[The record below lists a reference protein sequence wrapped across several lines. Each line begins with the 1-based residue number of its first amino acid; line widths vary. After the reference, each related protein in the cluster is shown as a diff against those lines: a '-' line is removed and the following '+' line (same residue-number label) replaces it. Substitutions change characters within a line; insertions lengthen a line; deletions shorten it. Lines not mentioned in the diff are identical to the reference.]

1 MIANVYT
8 NVDKTGKKWR
18 YNIPR
23 GDLGMST
30 DWRGFGKVIRALRKE
45 RGMTQEVFSG
55 LAGIGRSHLA
65 SIETGAK
72 LPNLETQI
80 KIAEAL
86 EMPLSELIR
95 IAEER
100 LDADD
105 NGCA

>member
-1 MIANVYT
+1 
-8 NVDKTGKKWR
+8 
-18 YNIPR
+18 
-23 GDLGMST
+23 MST

-72 LPNLETQI
+72 LPNLETQH
-80 KIAEAL
+80 KIAQAL
-86 EMPLSELIR
+86 EMALSELIR

-105 NGCA
+105 NGCT